1 MEKAT
6 KAKLIEE
13 IQNLPDGSTFVFV
26 AAEPAENENEN
37 AQMITAVGCSLAELG
52 GFLCS
57 ALHDAFIEAGI
68 KPRAGFAYADA
79 LCKTILRSCADAS
92 SEVLK
97 NLPADER
104 EAELRGMLSEL
115 LSDTEEGQT
124 DAEG

>member
-26 AAEPAENENEN
+26 AAEPDEKEN
-37 AQMITAVGCSLAELG
+37 AQMITAIGCNLADLA
-52 GFLCS
+52 GFICE

-68 KPRAGFAYADA
+68 KPRAGRAYAEA
-79 LCKTILRSCADAS
+79 LCKTVFRSCADAS
-92 SEVLK
+92 AEVLK

-104 EAELRGMLSEL
+104 EAELSEMLLEL
-115 LSDTEEGQT
+115 LGDTEEGQT
-124 DAEG
+124 DAEE

>member
-13 IQNLPDGSTFVFV
+13 IQNLPDGSSFVFV
-26 AAEPAENENEN
+26 ATEPDEKEN
-37 AQMITAVGCSLAELG
+37 AQTITAVGCSLVALG
-52 GFLCS
+52 GFICS

-68 KPRAGFAYADA
+68 KPRAGFAYANA

-92 SEVLK
+92 AEVLK

-115 LSDTEEGQT
+115 LDNTEEGQT

>member
-26 AAEPAENENEN
+26 AAEPDEKEN
-37 AQMITAVGCSLAELG
+37 AQTITAVGCSLVALG
-52 GFLCS
+52 GFICS

-68 KPRAGFAYADA
+68 KPRTGFAYANA

>member
-26 AAEPAENENEN
+26 AAEPDEKEN
-37 AQMITAVGCSLAELG
+37 AQMITAIGCNLADLA
-52 GFLCS
+52 GFICE

-68 KPRAGFAYADA
+68 KPRAGRAYAEA
-79 LCKTILRSCADAS
+79 LCKTVFRSCADAS
-92 SEVLK
+92 AEVLK

-104 EAELRGMLSEL
+104 EAELRGMLLEL
-115 LSDTEEGQT
+115 LNDTEEGQT

>member
-13 IQNLPDGSTFVFV
+13 IQNLPDGSSFVFV
-26 AAEPAENENEN
+26 AAEPAENEN

-52 GFLCS
+52 GFLCE
-57 ALHDAFIEAGI
+57 ALREAFIEAGI
-68 KPRAGFAYADA
+68 RPRAGCAYADA
-79 LCKTILRSCADAS
+79 LCKTLLRSCADAS

-104 EAELRGMLSEL
+104 EAELRGMLQEL

>member
-13 IQNLPDGSTFVFV
+13 IENLSDGSSFVFV

-57 ALHDAFIEAGI
+57 ALHDTFIEAGI
-68 KPRAGFAYADA
+68 RPRAGRAYADA
-79 LCKTILRSCADAS
+79 LCKTIFRSCADAS
-92 SEVLK
+92 AEVLK

-104 EAELRGMLSEL
+104 EAELRGMLLEL
-115 LSDTEEGQT
+115 LNDTEEGQT

>member
-26 AAEPAENENEN
+26 AAEPAEKENV
-37 AQMITAVGCSLAELG
+37 QMITAIGCCLAELG
-52 GFLCS
+52 GFICS

-115 LSDTEEGQT
+115 LSDTKEEQT

>member
-52 GFLCS
+52 GFICS

-68 KPRAGFAYADA
+68 KPRAGFAYANA

>member
-6 KAKLIEE
+6 KAKLIEK
-13 IQNLPDGSTFVFV
+13 IQNLPDGSAFVFV

-115 LSDTEEGQT
+115 LDNTEEGQT
-124 DAEG
+124 DAEE

>member
-57 ALHDAFIEAGI
+57 ALHDTFIEAGI
-68 KPRAGFAYADA
+68 RPRAGRAYADA
-79 LCKTILRSCADAS
+79 LCKTVFRSCADAS
-92 SEVLK
+92 AEVLK

-104 EAELRGMLSEL
+104 EAELRGMLQEL
-115 LSDTEEGQT
+115 LNDTEEGQT

>member
-115 LSDTEEGQT
+115 LSDTKEEQT

>member
-57 ALHDAFIEAGI
+57 ALHDTFIEAGI
-68 KPRAGFAYADA
+68 RPRAGRAYADA
-79 LCKTILRSCADAS
+79 LCKTVFRSCADAS
-92 SEVLK
+92 AEVLK

-104 EAELRGMLSEL
+104 EAELRGMLQEL

>member
-13 IQNLPDGSTFVFV
+13 IENLPDGSSFVFV
-26 AAEPAENENEN
+26 AAEPAENEN

-52 GFLCS
+52 GFLCE
-57 ALHDAFIEAGI
+57 ALREAFVEAGI
-68 KPRAGFAYADA
+68 RPRAGRAYAEA

-92 SEVLK
+92 AEVLK

-104 EAELRGMLSEL
+104 EAELRGMLLEL
-115 LSDTEEGQT
+115 LNGTEEGQT

>member
-26 AAEPAENENEN
+26 AAEPDEKEN

-52 GFLCS
+52 GFLCE
-57 ALHDAFIEAGI
+57 ALREAFIEAGI
-68 KPRAGFAYADA
+68 KPRAGRAYAEA
-79 LCKTILRSCADAS
+79 LCKTVFRSYVDAS
-92 SEVLK
+92 AEVLK

-104 EAELRGMLSEL
+104 EAELRGMLLEL
-115 LSDTEEGQT
+115 LSDTEEEQT
-124 DAEG
+124 DVEG

>member
-1 MEKAT
+1 MEKTT

-57 ALHDAFIEAGI
+57 ALHDTFIEAGI
-68 KPRAGFAYADA
+68 RPRAGRAYADA
-79 LCKTILRSCADAS
+79 LCKTVFRSCADAS
-92 SEVLK
+92 AEVLK

-104 EAELRGMLSEL
+104 EAELRGMLQEL

>member
-13 IQNLPDGSTFVFV
+13 IQNLPDGSSFVFV

-57 ALHDAFIEAGI
+57 ALHDTFIEAGI
-68 KPRAGFAYADA
+68 RPRAGRAYADA

-115 LSDTEEGQT
+115 LNDTEEGQT

>member
-52 GFLCS
+52 GFLCA
-57 ALHDAFIEAGI
+57 ALRETFIEAGI
-68 KPRAGFAYADA
+68 RPRAGRAYADA
-79 LCKTILRSCADAS
+79 LCKTVFRSCADAS
-92 SEVLK
+92 AEVLK

-104 EAELRGMLSEL
+104 EAELRGMLQEL

>member
-1 MEKAT
+1 MEKAA

-26 AAEPAENENEN
+26 AAEPAEKENV
-37 AQMITAVGCSLAELG
+37 QMITAIGCCLAELG
-52 GFLCS
+52 GFICS

-115 LSDTEEGQT
+115 LSDTKEEQT

>member
-13 IQNLPDGSTFVFV
+13 IQNLPDGSSFVFV
-26 AAEPAENENEN
+26 AAEPDEKEH
-37 AQMITAVGCSLAELG
+37 AQTITAIGCCLAELG
-52 GFLCS
+52 GFICS

-68 KPRAGFAYADA
+68 KPRAGFAYANA

-92 SEVLK
+92 AEVLK

-104 EAELRGMLSEL
+104 EAELRGMLLEL
-115 LSDTEEGQT
+115 LDNTEEGQT
-124 DAEG
+124 DAEE

>member
-68 KPRAGFAYADA
+68 RPRAGRAYADA
-79 LCKTILRSCADAS
+79 LCKTVFRSCADAS
-92 SEVLK
+92 AEVLK

-104 EAELRGMLSEL
+104 EAELRGMLQEL

>member
-13 IQNLPDGSTFVFV
+13 IQNLPVGSTFVFV
-26 AAEPAENENEN
+26 AAEPAEEEN
-37 AQMITAVGCSLAELG
+37 AQMTTAIGCSLAELG

-57 ALHDAFIEAGI
+57 ALHDTLIEAGI
-68 KPRAGFAYADA
+68 RPRAGRAYADA

-92 SEVLK
+92 AEVLK

-104 EAELRGMLSEL
+104 EAELRGMLLEL
-115 LSDTEEGQT
+115 LNDTEEGQT

>member
-26 AAEPAENENEN
+26 AAEPDEKEN
-37 AQMITAVGCSLAELG
+37 AQMITAIGCSLADLG
-52 GFLCS
+52 GFICG
-57 ALHDAFIEAGI
+57 ALREAFIEAGI

-92 SEVLK
+92 AEVLK

-104 EAELRGMLSEL
+104 KAELSEMLLEL
-115 LSDTEEGQT
+115 LGDTEEGQT
-124 DAEG
+124 DAEE

>member
-13 IQNLPDGSTFVFV
+13 IQNLPDGSSFVFV
-26 AAEPAENENEN
+26 ATEPDEKEN
-37 AQMITAVGCSLAELG
+37 AQTITAVGCSLVALG
-52 GFLCS
+52 GFICS

-68 KPRAGFAYADA
+68 KPRAGFAYANA

-104 EAELRGMLSEL
+104 EAELRGMLQEL

>member
-26 AAEPAENENEN
+26 AAEPAENEKEN
-37 AQMITAVGCSLAELG
+37 AQTITAVGCSLVELG

-92 SEVLK
+92 AEVLK

-104 EAELRGMLSEL
+104 EAELRGMLQEL

>member
-57 ALHDAFIEAGI
+57 ALHDTFIEAGI
-68 KPRAGFAYADA
+68 RPRAGRAYADA
-79 LCKTILRSCADAS
+79 LCKTVFRSCADAS
-92 SEVLK
+92 AEVLK

-104 EAELRGMLSEL
+104 EAELRGMLQEL
-115 LSDTEEGQT
+115 LDNTEEGQT

>member
-37 AQMITAVGCSLAELG
+37 AQMITAIGCNLADLA
-52 GFLCS
+52 GFICE

-68 KPRAGFAYADA
+68 KPRAGRAYAEA
-79 LCKTILRSCADAS
+79 LCKTVFRSCADAS
-92 SEVLK
+92 AEVLK

-115 LSDTEEGQT
+115 LDNTEEGQT
-124 DAEG
+124 DAEE

>member
-13 IQNLPDGSTFVFV
+13 IQNLPDGSSFVFV

-57 ALHDAFIEAGI
+57 ALHDTFIEAGI
-68 KPRAGFAYADA
+68 RPRAGRAYADA
-79 LCKTILRSCADAS
+79 LCKTVFRSCADAS
-92 SEVLK
+92 AEVLK

-115 LSDTEEGQT
+115 LSDTKEEQT

>member
-13 IQNLPDGSTFVFV
+13 IQNLPDGSTFVFI
-26 AAEPAENENEN
+26 AAEPDEKED
-37 AQMITAVGCSLAELG
+37 AQTITAVGCSLADLG
-52 GFLCS
+52 GFICG

-68 KPRAGFAYADA
+68 RPRAGRAYADA
-79 LCKTILRSCADAS
+79 LCKTIFRSCADAS
-92 SEVLK
+92 AEVLK

-104 EAELRGMLSEL
+104 EAELSEMLLEL
-115 LSDTEEGQT
+115 LNDIEEGQT

>member
-57 ALHDAFIEAGI
+57 ALHDTFIEAGI
-68 KPRAGFAYADA
+68 RPRAGRAYADA
-79 LCKTILRSCADAS
+79 LCKTIFRSCADAS
-92 SEVLK
+92 AEVLK

-104 EAELRGMLSEL
+104 EAELRGMLLEL
-115 LSDTEEGQT
+115 LNDTEEGQT

>member
-13 IQNLPDGSTFVFV
+13 IQNLPDGSSFIFV
-26 AAEPAENENEN
+26 ATEPDKKEN
-37 AQMITAVGCSLAELG
+37 AQMITAIGCCLAELG
-52 GFLCS
+52 GFICS

-104 EAELRGMLSEL
+104 EAELRGMLQEL
-115 LSDTEEGQT
+115 LDNTEEGQT

>member
-26 AAEPAENENEN
+26 AAEPAENEN
-37 AQMITAVGCSLAELG
+37 AQMITAIGCCLAELG
-52 GFLCS
+52 GFICS
-57 ALHDAFIEAGI
+57 ALREAFIEAGI

-104 EAELRGMLSEL
+104 EAELRGMLQEL